1 MMKKYLFSLLLAVS
15 TTAFSQLKM
24 EGIISDNQNNVL
36 ELANVI
42 LINSETNSL
51 ESFAITNEKGEYK
64 LSMNKN
70 TKYNLQVSYIG
81 LESISE
87 ELITSESDINKDFTM
102 SENNVL
108 DEVELTYEMPVT
120 VKGDTLIYNADSFK
134 TGTER
139 KLEDVLKNLPGVE
152 VNDDGQIE
160 VEGKVVGKVM
170 VEGKDFFDGD
180 TKIATKNIPSN
191 AIDKVQILKNYSEV
205 GQLSGVQNNQDNIAI
220 NIKLKKGKDKFWFGN
235 ITAGVSAIEGL
246 LNNNSD
252 ADVDNQSLYLFQ
264 PKLFYYSP
272 KYTVNVI
279 GDLNNIGELAF
290 TRRDYWNFTGGFSQP
305 STKSGTSINLGNNN
319 LGFLQLQNN
328 KAKDI
333 SSKFGAANFSYSP
346 SKKLDLYGFVIL
358 TRSDI
363 DIQENNFT
371 QYIDTELGIPDEQT
385 ETNTAQVS
393 DLALSKFTVKYKPNS
408 NNQLDYEILTRNS
421 IESQDQILFSSVL
434 GNTIQD
440 ENAETFSI
448 NQNLNYYYTLDENN
462 IFAFEALHLIS
473 EEDPFY
479 NAILENDAS
488 YQNTALGLGF
498 NNSQSN
504 FNINQEKLVKT
515 NQLDAKL
522 DYWNILNLK
531 SDINF
536 TLGTILSN
544 QKFDSNIFQYL
555 DNGDI
560 YESIPLV
567 NNGIDFNDVNYS
579 FTDYYVGMHYRLKS
593 GIFTLSPGFTAHA
606 YNSKN
611 KQLSVNYT
619 NSFFKLLPDFNAII
633 QLKKSESIRFNYA
646 MRTQFTDVS
655 KIAQGLVLNNYNS
668 IFSGDNEIQNAI
680 SHSFNLNYFSF
691 NLFNYT
697 NIFARISYNKSIDQ
711 IRNLT
716 TFESVVASSS
726 PFNSPFA
733 DENFSANGRFQ
744 RQFGKIRASLSSG
757 INFSKFNQ
765 YISDINN
772 PSISENF
779 SQNYGATV
787 RTSFKEAPN
796 VELGYN
802 YSLTNNILGNVES
815 KFYTK
820 APFIDV
826 DALILKS
833 FTFRSRYTNN
843 SFSNERAV
851 LNKYEFWDASLA
863 YKKDEDSKWEF
874 ELKATNLL
882 NTKSQNQSN
891 TGNISISS
899 TEYFIQPRF
908 ITFRLVYDL

>member
-1 MMKKYLFSLLLAVS
+1 MKKYLFSLLLAVS

-611 KQLSVNYT
+611 KQLSDNYT

>member
-611 KQLSVNYT
+611 KQLSDNYT